1 MKKVILALNI
11 VLFSAFA
18 MAQSVS
24 GEWVGTLTQ
33 ETDNELIPT
42 EYLYFL
48 TLSESDGQLTGT
60 SKIVVKS
67 TGDNVTY
74 HIDGS
79 AEGNAVNITEA
90 DLVNSKLKKGFF
102 WCNKAIALTL
112 DGDLM
117 TGTWSST
124 YCGPGEIKL
133 HRRVTEKVDL
143 SAVKKDA
150 KLVLR
155 SILFETGSDKIDP
168 SSYPML
174 EDMINYL
181 ATNKDMKLHIE
192 GHTDNT
198 GSDETNDILSLGRA
212 TSVVTYL
219 VNGGISKDRLEAE
232 GKGSHDPISTNNTE
246 EGRAENRRIEF
257 TLM

>member
-1 MKKVILALNI
+1 MRKVILALSI
-11 VLFSAFA
+11 VYSAFA
-18 MAQSVS
+18 TAQNVA

-33 ETDNELIPT
+33 ETENELIPK

-48 TLSESDGQLTGT
+48 SLNESDGQLTGT

-74 HIDGS
+74 HIEGSIDGQS
-79 AEGNAVNITEA
+79 VSITEA
-90 DLVNSKLKKGFF
+90 DVVNSKLKEGFF
-102 WCNKAIALTL
+102 WCNKAITLTL
-112 DGDLM
+112 EGDQM
-117 TGTWSST
+117 TGAWSST

-143 SAVKKDA
+143 SAVKQDS

-155 SILFETGSDKIDP
+155 SLLFETGSDKIDP

-174 EDMINYL
+174 EDMISYL
-181 ATNKDMKLHIE
+181 TTHKEMKLHIE

-198 GSDETNDILSLGRA
+198 GSDETNDALSLGRA
-212 TSVVTYL
+212 KSVMDYL
-219 VNGGISKDRLEAE
+219 VNGGIANDRLEAE
-232 GKGSHDPISTNNTE
+232 GKGSHDPVSTNDTE
-246 EGRAENRRIEF
+246 EGRTENRRIEF